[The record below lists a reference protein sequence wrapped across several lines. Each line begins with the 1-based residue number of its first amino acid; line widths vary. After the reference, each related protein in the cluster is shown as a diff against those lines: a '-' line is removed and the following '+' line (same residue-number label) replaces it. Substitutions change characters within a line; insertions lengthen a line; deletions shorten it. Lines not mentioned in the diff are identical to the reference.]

1 MTNTLDRRNFIK
13 TGMAAA
19 AVLGTTS
26 LAGGAEGRKIK
37 KTLKLGMIADQ
48 DENKNKLTLKQ
59 RLQIAKD
66 AGFDAVEPDT
76 MIDPKEVDA
85 IRKAADEVGIH
96 LDAIICS
103 THWSSP
109 LSSPDP
115 KVVEKCMEGM
125 KVSMK
130 NSKDMGGD
138 MVLLVPGVVSPEVM
152 YKDAYAR
159 SLKAVKELAPIAEDM
174 GITIG
179 LENVWNNFLISP
191 IEFKGFLEEVN
202 SPRVKAWFDVGN
214 ILRYGFPQ
222 DWIRTLG
229 SQIARVDVKDVKITG
244 FMTFDF
250 VNLLKGSVNW
260 KEVMKAFDEIGYQG
274 YFAAEVSGGGLEAL
288 RENVA
293 QAMDQIIAM

>member
-1 MTNTLDRRNFIK
+1 MSHPLDRRNFIK
-13 TGMAAA
+13 TGIAAA
-19 AVLGTTS
+19 AVLSRTH
-26 LAGGAEGRKIK
+26 LAGAKQGRKIK
-37 KTLKLGMIADQ
+37 KTLKLGMVASQ
-48 DENKNKLTLKQ
+48 DENKNKLTIKQ

-76 MIDPKEVDA
+76 MFDPKEVDE

-125 KVSMK
+125 KVSLK
-130 NSKDMGGD
+130 NAKDMGGD

-152 YKDAYAR
+152 YKDAYER
-159 SLKAVKELAPIAEDM
+159 SMKAIKELAPIAEDM
-174 GITIG
+174 EITIG

-191 IEFKGFLEEVN
+191 IEFLGFLEEIN

-250 VNLLKGSVNW
+250 VPLLKGSVNW
-260 KEVMKAFDEIGYQG
+260 PEVMKAFDEIGYEG
-274 YFAAEVSGGGLEAL
+274 YFAAEVQGGGMEYL
-288 RENVA
+288 RDVVA
-293 QAMDQIIAM
+293 QPMDQIIAM